1 MKKLKINNLKALLIF
16 TLSIIFIY
24 IYHSIMLLLSLKA
37 INIPEFLVSFLI
49 TLTIIKPFLY
59 LPVAYFGY
67 KVLKY
72 LLGLYKILKE
82 NKIPYHK
89 LNN

>member
-1 MKKLKINNLKALLIF
+1 MKNLKINNLKGLLIS

-24 IYHSIMLLLSLKA
+24 IYHSIMLLFSLKA

-59 LPVAYFGY
+59 LPAAYFGY
-67 KVLKY
+67 KVLKD

-82 NKIPYHK
+82 NKNT
-89 LNN
+89 LS